1 MTYQEWQKKDLMSA
15 TTFGATLSLY
25 GADLQKQGLST
36 LAVSIILSG
45 LRM

>member
-1 MTYQEWQKKDLMSA
+1 MTYEQWQKKDLMGA
-15 TTFGATLSLY
+15 TTFGATLSSY

-36 LAVSIILSG
+36 LAVSIILTG